1 MGVLRYE
8 SEYRELYSLLND
20 DKSRYTLLCLL
31 AYRLTGDITLFH
43 QESDFL
49 FKQYFDNILH
59 LSDRE
64 VFVDCGGYVGDVTEK
79 FIGRVPDFKKI
90 YFYEPELSNY
100 SRAVD
105 YFSEWD
111 ADVLDKLILRNCG
124 VGRENTT
131 LRFASNADS
140 SHVSDMGDTTVNVVS
155 LDNDIEEPIS
165 FLKMDI
171 EGFEI
176 PALHG
181 MGPKSICLQRHQ
193 S

>member
-1 MGVLRYE
+1 M
-8 SEYRELYSLLND
+8 
-20 DKSRYTLLCLL
+20 
-31 AYRLTGDITLFH
+31 
-43 QESDFL
+43 
-49 FKQYFDNILH
+49 
-59 LSDRE
+59 
-64 VFVDCGGYVGDVTEK
+64 GDVTEK
-79 FIGRVPDFKKI
+79 FIGRVSDFKKI

-100 SRAVD
+100 SKAVD

-131 LRFASNADS
+131 LRFSSNADS
-140 SHVSDMGDTTVNVVS
+140 SHISDMGDTTVNIIS

-171 EGFEI
+171 EGFGI

-181 MGPKSICLQRHQ
+181 AREHLSTEKPKLAICVYHLPNDLWEIPQLITEINSNYKLFLRQ
-193 S
+193 YNAGFLPIESVIYAV